1 MNTQPGKQSFGP
13 PIDRRALVTRHS
25 VAIDKPDPLTPLSVG
40 NGEFA
45 FTADITGLQTFPHA
59 HQAGMP
65 LGTHAQW
72 AWHSLPNA
80 EGYRLEDALENYTA
94 GGREVPYVS
103 GIGPDG
109 QYTAAASWLRAN
121 PHRLHL
127 GQIGLRMSKTEGSPV
142 EIEDL
147 ARPHQRLD
155 LWTGLLDSRFEF
167 EGRPVEVRTVCHPSR
182 DLLAVRVESP
192 LLASGQ
198 LAVILAFP
206 YGSDEWRNAA
216 DWTSPD
222 RHTTQAR
229 ISGHRAGLIRTLDA
243 DRYCVRVV
251 CSEPGEIRPVAEHT
265 YEISRRDG
273 GPLEI
278 VFAFS
283 PPECTVSGPECTVSG
298 PEGAFSGPAIA
309 GPLPGFDAVC
319 EASARH
325 RAQFWRS
332 GGAIDFSACSDP
344 ELERRVVLSQYLTA
358 IQCAGS
364 MPPQE
369 TGLVCSSWY
378 GKAHL
383 EMHWWHAA
391 HFFLWDRLPLLE
403 RSLPWYQAIL
413 PLARQTA
420 ALQGYRGARW
430 PKMIGPQ
437 GRESPSF
444 VGVFLI
450 WQQPHPI
457 YFAELCYRAHPGRE
471 TLDRYREIVFET
483 AEFMASYPV
492 WDAAKRRYVLGPA
505 LIPAQESYG
514 RDRARTLNPT
524 FELAYWHWAL
534 NVAQTWRERLGL
546 ARHPD
551 WEQVLR
557 QLALP
562 TVRDGVYTAIETPP
576 YTVPHDH
583 PSMVAALGVV
593 PPTPLI
599 DPRVMERTLDRVL
612 RTWDWPTTWGWDYP
626 MLAMTAAR
634 LGRPEQAVDALF
646 IQAVKNRYLAN
657 GHNYQSPRLPLYLP
671 GNGGLLAAVAMMAA
685 GWEGCPERPSPG
697 FPGDGRWRGRGEGLK
712 QMP

>member
-1 MNTQPGKQSFGP
+1 MSAESSERAAVP
-13 PIDRRALVTRHS
+13 PIDRCALVARHS
-25 VAIDKPDPLTPLSVG
+25 VVRHKHDPLTPLSVG

-45 FTADITGLQTFPHA
+45 FTADITGLQTFPRA
-59 HQAGMP
+59 HGKGMP

-72 AWHSLPNA
+72 AWHSLPNPA
-80 EGYRLEDALENYTA
+80 GYRLEDALESYTA
-94 GGREVPYVS
+94 GGREVPYAS
-103 GIGPDG
+103 GMGPDASGAEG

-127 GQIGLRMSKTEGSPV
+127 GQIGLRMTRAEGSPV

-155 LWTGLLDSRFEF
+155 LWTGLLDSRFEL
-167 EGRPVEVRTVCHPSR
+167 EGQPVEVRTTCHPGH

-192 LLASGQ
+192 LLASGR
-198 LAVILAFP
+198 LAVTLAFP

-222 RHTTQAR
+222 RHATQAQ
-229 ISGHRAGLIRTLDA
+229 ISGHRADLIRTLDA
-243 DRYCVRVV
+243 DRYYVRVV
-251 CSEPGEIRPVAEHT
+251 CFESGQIRPVADHT
-265 YEISRRDG
+265 YEISRQDG

-283 PPECTVSGPECTVSG
+283 RPEAAPSGTE
-298 PEGAFSGPAIA
+298 ID

-325 RAQFWRS
+325 WAQFWRS
-332 GGAIDFSACSDP
+332 GGAVDLSACSDP
-344 ELERRVVLSQYLTA
+344 HAAELERRVLLSQYLTA

-391 HFFLWDRLPLLE
+391 HFYLWDRLPLLE
-403 RSLPWYQAIL
+403 RSLPWYRAIL

-471 TLDRYREIVFET
+471 TLERYREIVFET

-492 WDAAKRRYVLGPA
+492 WDAARRRYALGPA

-534 NVAQTWRERLGL
+534 SVAQAWRERMGL
-546 ARHPD
+546 ALHPRV
-551 WEQVLR
+551 EQVLR
-557 QLALP
+557 QLALA
-562 TVRDGVYTAIETPP
+562 TVRNGVYTAIETPP
-576 YTVPHDH
+576 FTLPHDH

-593 PPTPLI
+593 PRTPLI
-599 DPRVMERTLDRVL
+599 DPQVMERTLDSVL

-646 IQAVKNRYLAN
+646 LQAVKNRYLAN
-657 GHNYQSPRLPLYLP
+657 GHNYQSSRLPLYLP

-697 FPGDGRWRGRGEGLK
+697 FPDDGRWNVRWEGLK